1 MEKAN
6 SELEKV
12 IVEEEFL
19 EKRDLW
25 THGKKSHR
33 PQRSRRTHPET
44 RHDFPAALD
53 KAQRLSTPWVDEA
66 EVCLDV
72 VDHENFREEAAL

>member
-25 THGKKSHR
+25 MYSKKSHR
-33 PQRSRRTHPET
+33 SQRSRRTHPKT
-44 RHDFPAALD
+44 RHDFSAALD
-53 KAQRLSTPWVDEA
+53 EAQRLSTPWVNEA

-72 VDHENFREEAAL
+72 VDQENFREAAS